1 MTDQDRGPEPPDER
15 KVRLALRTFGDLVRR
30 LDDEERLLEAVP
42 LLLARLGDLRQML
55 FSYEVLVTER
65 LLPTDDPVERESRD
79 IVRRAREREREML
92 DEWERGWSA
101 EDDPDEG

>member
-30 LDDEERLLEAVP
+30 LDDEGRLLEAVP

>member
-15 KVRLALRTFGDLVRR
+15 KVRLALRTFGDLVKR
-30 LDDEERLLEAVP
+30 LDDEERLLDAVP

-92 DEWERGWSA
+92 DEWERGWT
-101 EDDPDEG
+101 DDDEPDEG

>member
-1 MTDQDRGPEPPDER
+1 MTDQDRGPEPPDEK
-15 KVRLALRTFGDLVRR
+15 KVRLALRTFGDLVQR
-30 LDDEERLLEAVP
+30 LDEEDRLLDAVP

-92 DEWERGWSA
+92 EEWERGWTA
-101 EDDPDEG
+101 DDDRDER

>member
-1 MTDQDRGPEPPDER
+1 MNDQDRGPEPPDER
-15 KVRLALRTFGDLVRR
+15 KVRLALRTFGDLVQR
-30 LDDEERLLEAVP
+30 LDDEDRLLDAVP

-65 LLPTDDPVERESRD
+65 LLPTDDPVERESRE

-92 DEWERGWSA
+92 DEWERGWTPD
-101 EDDPDEG
+101 DDPDEG

>member
-30 LDDEERLLEAVP
+30 LDDEDRLLDAVP

-65 LLPTDDPVERESRD
+65 LMPTDDPVERESRD

-92 DEWERGWSA
+92 DEWEQGWTD
-101 EDDPDEG
+101 DDPDEG

>member
-1 MTDQDRGPEPPDER
+1 VTDQDRGPEPPDEE
-15 KVRLALRTFGDLVRR
+15 KVRLALRTFGDLVSR
-30 LDDEERLLEAVP
+30 LDEEERLLDAVP

-92 DEWERGWSA
+92 EEWERGWTGD
-101 EDDPDEG
+101 DDPGEG

>member
-1 MTDQDRGPEPPDER
+1 VTDQDRGPEPPDEK

-30 LDDEERLLEAVP
+30 LDDEERLLDAVP

-92 DEWERGWSA
+92 EEWEGGWTA

>member
-30 LDDEERLLEAVP
+30 LDDEERLLDAVP

-92 DEWERGWSA
+92 DEWERGWTT

>member
-30 LDDEERLLEAVP
+30 LDDEERLLDAVP
-42 LLLARLGDLRQML
+42 LLLERLGDLRQML

-92 DEWERGWSA
+92 DEWERGWTA
-101 EDDPDEG
+101 DDEPDEG

>member
-1 MTDQDRGPEPPDER
+1 MTDQDRGPEPPDEK
-15 KVRLALRTFGDLVRR
+15 KVRLALRTFGDLVQR
-30 LDDEERLLEAVP
+30 LDEEDRLLDAVP

-92 DEWERGWSA
+92 EEWERGWTA
-101 EDDPDEG
+101 DDDSDER